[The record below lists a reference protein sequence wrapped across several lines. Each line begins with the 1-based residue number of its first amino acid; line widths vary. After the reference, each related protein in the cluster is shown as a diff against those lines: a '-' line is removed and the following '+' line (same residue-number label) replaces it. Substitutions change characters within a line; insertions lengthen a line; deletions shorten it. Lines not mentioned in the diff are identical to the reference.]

1 VEQNLLTSER
11 QLSRSRQV
19 NLSANKPISHLS
31 LTSPN
36 VWRLGA
42 RHFGRKD
49 KVIAQLIHR
58 VGPIKFEPDT
68 DHYEALVGSIIYQQL
83 AGSAARAILN
93 RFKELYG
100 GRIPVPKEFLAT
112 KILKLRKSG
121 LSPQKISYL
130 RDLCIR
136 IENGSLDLPRLS
148 GLPNEEVIEELDKV
162 RGIGRWT
169 AEMYLIFMLGRTDVL
184 PVDDLGV
191 QKAAQRLYR
200 LRKLPTKEKF
210 EQIAKNWGSYSSIAT
225 LYLWK
230 SVEKPET
237 PAKW

>member
-1 VEQNLLTSER
+1 MILPE
-11 QLSRSRQV
+11 
-19 NLSANKPISHLS
+19 AS
-31 LTSPN
+31 LTNPD

-42 RHFGRKD
+42 RYFGRKD
-49 KVIAQLIHR
+49 KAIAQLIR
-58 VGPIKFEPDT
+58 RIGPIKFEPDT
-68 DHYEALVGSIIYQQL
+68 DHYGALVGSIIYQQL

-100 GRIPVPKEFLAT
+100 GRIPTPKEFLAART
-112 KILKLRKSG
+112 SKLRKSG

-136 IENGSLDLPRLS
+136 IENRSLDLHRLS
-148 GLPNEEVIEELDKV
+148 DLPNEEVIEELDKV

-200 LRKLPTKEKF
+200 MRKLPTKAKF
-210 EQIAKNWGSYSSIAT
+210 EQIAKNWGPYSSIAT